1 MSKFFKKCTRP
12 SSCPPSSL
20 PLLRGCLPARNNG
33 QERSIHEERE
43 TPLIR
48 RRRRMR
54 FNIGWPGRERSAR
67 RRFVVSVGYTYGRS
81 LVSLTN
87 VSAIPRARL
96 LLEGRRHPLTRDS
109 AVSVTREPNL
119 IPSHPCSRRPW
130 RPFNYWRTCFRL
142 VIAYYLKRY
151 ACFLFFLGEIK
162 VFTVSWKILE
172 SNCLKTV
179 ERIFE
184 NNFYRD
190 RRWKHSEYRGLEGIK
205 GIKKGL

>member
-1 MSKFFKKCTRP
+1 MSKFFKKCTRL

-142 VIAYYLKRY
+142 VIAYYLN
-151 ACFLFFLGEIK
+151 G
-162 VFTVSWKILE
+162 
-172 SNCLKTV
+172 
-179 ERIFE
+179 
-184 NNFYRD
+184 
-190 RRWKHSEYRGLEGIK
+190 GI
-205 GIKKGL
+205 

>member
-1 MSKFFKKCTRP
+1 MHQTVIVS
-12 SSCPPSSL
+12 PPPPYL
-20 PLLRGCLPARNNG
+20 CYVGVFLLATTARKG
-33 QERSIHEERE
+33 VSTKRERERE

-142 VIAYYLKRY
+142 VIAYYLN
-151 ACFLFFLGEIK
+151 GDI
-162 VFTVSWKILE
+162 
-172 SNCLKTV
+172 
-179 ERIFE
+179 
-184 NNFYRD
+184 
-190 RRWKHSEYRGLEGIK
+190 
-205 GIKKGL
+205 

>member
-43 TPLIR
+43 IPLIR

-142 VIAYYLKRY
+142 VIAYYLN
-151 ACFLFFLGEIK
+151 GDI
-162 VFTVSWKILE
+162 
-172 SNCLKTV
+172 
-179 ERIFE
+179 
-184 NNFYRD
+184 
-190 RRWKHSEYRGLEGIK
+190 
-205 GIKKGL
+205 

>member
-12 SSCPPSSL
+12 SSCPP
-20 PLLRGCLPARNNG
+20 LLLCYVGVFLLG
-33 QERSIHEERE
+33 QGKRKEYPRRERE

-142 VIAYYLKRY
+142 VIAYYLN
-151 ACFLFFLGEIK
+151 G
-162 VFTVSWKILE
+162 
-172 SNCLKTV
+172 
-179 ERIFE
+179 
-184 NNFYRD
+184 
-190 RRWKHSEYRGLEGIK
+190 GI
-205 GIKKGL
+205 

>member
-1 MSKFFKKCTRP
+1 MSKFFKNAPDRHRV
-12 SSCPPSSL
+12 PPPPYL
-20 PLLRGCLPARNNG
+20 CYVGVFLLG
-33 QERSIHEERE
+33 QGKRKEYPRRERE

-54 FNIGWPGRERSAR
+54 FNIGWPGRERSA
-67 RRFVVSVGYTYGRS
+67 RFVVSVGYTYGRS

-119 IPSHPCSRRPW
+119 IPSHPCSRRLW

-142 VIAYYLKRY
+142 VIAYYLN
-151 ACFLFFLGEIK
+151 G
-162 VFTVSWKILE
+162 
-172 SNCLKTV
+172 
-179 ERIFE
+179 
-184 NNFYRD
+184 
-190 RRWKHSEYRGLEGIK
+190 GI
-205 GIKKGL
+205 

>member
-12 SSCPPSSL
+12 SSCPP
-20 PLLRGCLPARNNG
+20 LLLCYVGVFLLATTARKG
-33 QERSIHEERE
+33 VSTKRERE

-54 FNIGWPGRERSAR
+54 FNIGWPGRERSA
-67 RRFVVSVGYTYGRS
+67 RFVVSVGYTYGRS

-142 VIAYYLKRY
+142 VIAYYLN
-151 ACFLFFLGEIK
+151 G
-162 VFTVSWKILE
+162 
-172 SNCLKTV
+172 
-179 ERIFE
+179 
-184 NNFYRD
+184 
-190 RRWKHSEYRGLEGIK
+190 GI
-205 GIKKGL
+205 